1 MRLYPILLNLK
12 EKEVLVIGLGKV
24 GTRKTM
30 GLLNTGC
37 KLTVMGK
44 NQGKLNMALSERKSR
59 KSNLIENIL
68 PFIDFKKK
76 DFEIGKDEDIL
87 RGKTLIF
94 VCTSDKDLNEY
105 IALKAKDLGILCLRA
120 DEGMDSDFINP
131 SVIEK
136 EKLIISISSS
146 GNSPAYSRLVK
157 EMLEDI
163 VCGLDTDSIELMGR
177 AREKIKKMNIKDNE
191 KRELLKRLPFMN
203 KEELKSYE
211 DNCGNKG

>member
-1 MRLYPILLNLK
+1 MSLYPILLNLK

-44 NQGKLNMALSERKSR
+44 NQEKLNMALSERKSI

-68 PFIDFKKK
+68 PFIDFIKK

-94 VCTSDKDLNEY
+94 VCTRDKDLNQY
-105 IALKAKDLGILCLRA
+105 IALKAKELGILCLRA
-120 DEGMDSDFINP
+120 DEGRDSDFINP

-136 EKLIISISSS
+136 DKLIISISSS

-163 VCGLDTDSIELMGR
+163 VSGLDTDSIELMGR

>member
-1 MRLYPILLNLK
+1 MSLYPILLNLK

-44 NQGKLNMALSERKSR
+44 NQEKLNMALSERKSR

-68 PFIDFKKK
+68 PFIDFRKN

-163 VCGLDTDSIELMGR
+163 VSGLDTDSIELMGR

>member
-1 MRLYPILLNLK
+1 MSLYPILLNLK

-24 GTRKTM
+24 GIRKTM

-44 NQGKLNMALSERKSR
+44 NQEKLNMALSERKSR

-76 DFEIGKDEDIL
+76 DFEVGKDEDIL

-136 EKLIISISSS
+136 DKLIISISSS

>member
-1 MRLYPILLNLK
+1 MSLYPILLNLK

-37 KLTVMGK
+37 KLAVMGK
-44 NQGKLNMALSERKSR
+44 NQEKLNMALSERKSR

-68 PFIDFKKK
+68 PFIDFMKK

-136 EKLIISISSS
+136 DKLIISISSS
-146 GNSPAYSRLVK
+146 GNSPAYTRLVK

-163 VCGLDTDSIELMGR
+163 VSGLDTDSIELMGR

>member
-1 MRLYPILLNLK
+1 MSLYPILLNLK
-12 EKEVLVIGLGKV
+12 EKEVLVIGLGKI

-44 NQGKLNMALSERKSR
+44 NQEKLNMALSERKSR

-136 EKLIISISSS
+136 DKLIISISSS

-163 VCGLDTDSIELMGR
+163 VSGLDTDSIELMGR

>member
-1 MRLYPILLNLK
+1 MSLYPILLNLK
-12 EKEVLVIGLGKV
+12 EKEVLVIGLGKI

-44 NQGKLNMALSERKSR
+44 NQEKLNMALSERKSI

-68 PFIDFKKK
+68 PFIDFIKK
-76 DFEIGKDEDIL
+76 DFEMGKDEDIL

-94 VCTSDKDLNEY
+94 VCTRDKDLNQY
-105 IALKAKDLGILCLRA
+105 IALKAKALGILCLRA
-120 DEGMDSDFINP
+120 DEGRDSDFINP

-136 EKLIISISSS
+136 DKLIISISSS

-163 VCGLDTDSIELMGR
+163 VSGLDTDSIELMGR

>member
-1 MRLYPILLNLK
+1 MSLYPILLNLK

-44 NQGKLNMALSERKSR
+44 NQEKLNMALSERKSR

-105 IALKAKDLGILCLRA
+105 IALKAKDLGVLCLRA